1 MDLFSPPVDAE
12 AQRGALRRKALEAH
26 DLLCE
31 AYGCPVPFF
40 SDKDPLSELVSA
52 LLSHR
57 TKNADSARA
66 YRRLRERFPTW
77 EAVRDAPT
85 EAVEAALAP
94 CTWPEQKA
102 PRVQGVLRA
111 ITAAPEVEGLDL
123 EALADWP
130 VVRARRWLQAFK
142 GVGPKTSAAV
152 LLFSRLRVPA
162 LPVDSHH
169 HRVAQR
175 LGLIPETLAVG
186 PAHDALEALVPDG
199 WDAQRVYDHHE
210 AFMLHGQ
217 RCCSWRNP
225 ACGRCPVY
233 DLCVWEGK
241 GPRGPARP
249 GGLEAPPLTGAPD
262 GGAGGSA
269 RPDRPG
275 RPAR

>member
-1 MDLFSPPVDAE
+1 MDLFSHAPDSARLGDSADAPTE
-12 AQRGALRRKALEAH
+12 ADGLSAKALEVH
-26 DLLCE
+26 GRLCE

-57 TKNADSARA
+57 TKNADSGRA
-66 YRRLRERFPTW
+66 YDQLRARFPTW

-85 EAVEAALAP
+85 DEVEEAIAP

-102 PRVQGVLRA
+102 PRIQEVLRA
-111 ITAAPEVEGLDL
+111 ITDAPETDGLSLD
-123 EALADWP
+123 ALTDWP
-130 VVRARRWLQAFK
+130 ADQARRWLQSFK

-175 LGLIPETLAVG
+175 LGLIPESLSVG
-186 PAHDALEALVPDG
+186 PSHDALAALIPDD
-199 WDAQRVYDHHE
+199 WDAQQVYDHHE
-210 AFMLHGQ
+210 ALMLHGQ
-217 RCCSWRNP
+217 KCCLWRNP

-233 DLCVWEGK
+233 DLCVWDGK
-241 GPRGPARP
+241 APR
-249 GGLEAPPLTGAPD
+249 PP
-262 GGAGGSA
+262 SA
-269 RPDRPG
+269 
-275 RPAR
+275 